1 MYTYFSKIP
10 FVHIYNDS
18 RQDFSTSQT
27 IPFPFFKPK
36 MGPQM
41 KPMGSE
47 KCPFF
52 VKKFEFT
59 KKRLLFEAS
68 ILRKKVPKKV
78 SFWRKKV
85 SFWSILTSKMSFFRT
100 KSNLLSVQ
108 KQIFLKI
115 PLIYEIFLFFSKKV
129 SSEPPNHVLKF

>member
-1 MYTYFSKIP
+1 MYLRGPVLTLTARREAPSLMGWLRWDGMGWDGWMDGISKVC
-10 FVHIYNDS
+10 FNFLHTLWVYRKGIYLLIYDS

-78 SFWRKKV
+78 SC
-85 SFWSILTSKMSFFRT
+85 
-100 KSNLLSVQ
+100 
-108 KQIFLKI
+108 
-115 PLIYEIFLFFSKKV
+115 
-129 SSEPPNHVLKF
+129 